1 MIEKPVFKPNIQ
13 ISVIENEGM
22 VLLTRQE
29 KRILTGLLYER
40 LVPLIDGNNSTEDLV
55 EALSKEFSPSEVYY
69 LLELME
75 SRGYITEKYGLI
87 DSSQGNSATRLETHV
102 PKRSDQLIPDKQN
115 KQEPNSLFKTLF
127 IEHNLIGL
135 LQIKPE
141 LQERYHLLLHGATM
155 HGSQSLNPARRR
167 EPLSYFHRTGP
178 LGQLFAAVNAKKIN
192 TQVAVVGLGIG
203 TIVCYARPGD
213 CFTFYEL
220 DPAVERI
227 ARSSHFTF
235 LQDCPAKVEV
245 VIGDG
250 RLSLQQASE
259 ARYDLIILDAFNS
272 NAVPLHLFTKEAL
285 NLYLSRLTDGGV
297 LVFNISCHYLDLK
310 SVLGNL
316 ASDAGV
322 TCVCQENNHLTD
334 KETEAGKTPSA
345 WVAMVRRQS
354 DIPAL
359 FIGPHW
365 QKLTGDG
372 AARLWTDDLCNI
384 ITAQHWNKS
393 S

>member
-1 MIEKPVFKPNIQ
+1 MLEKPVFKPNIKV
-13 ISVIENEGM
+13 SVIENEGM

-40 LVPLIDGNNSTEDLV
+40 LVPLIDGHNSTEDLV

-75 SRGYITEKYGLI
+75 CRGYITEKNGFI
-87 DSSQGNSATRLETHV
+87 DSTQRNSATRLEEHV
-102 PKRSDQLIPDKQN
+102 FKRSDQLRQD
-115 KQEPNSLFKTLF
+115 KQEPQTFFKTLF

-141 LQERYHLLLHGATM
+141 LKEGYHLLLHGATM
-155 HGSQSLNPARRR
+155 HGNQSLDPARNRD
-167 EPLSYFHRTGP
+167 PLSYFHRSGP

-203 TIVCYARPGD
+203 TIACYARPGD
-213 CFTFYEL
+213 CFTFYEI
-220 DPAVERI
+220 DPTIERI

-259 ARYDLIILDAFNS
+259 AQYDLIILDAFNS
-272 NAVPLHLFTKEAL
+272 NVVPLHLLTKEAL
-285 NLYLSRLTDGGV
+285 GLYLSRLKDGGV
-297 LVFNISCHYLDLK
+297 LIFNISCDLFNLK
-310 SVLGNL
+310 SILANL
-316 ASDAGV
+316 AQDAGMM
-322 TCVCQENNHLTD
+322 CVYQEKARLTD
-334 KETEAGKTPSA
+334 EETNAGLTPST
-345 WVAMVRRQS
+345 WLAMVRRQN
-354 DIPAL
+354 DIAAIFL
-359 FIGPHW
+359 GPHW
-365 QKLTGDG
+365 QKLTGDV
-372 AARLWTDDLCNI
+372 AAKLWTDELCNI
-384 ITAQHWNKS
+384 ITAPYWNKS